1 MLEMFS
7 RACKKSVIPNGS
19 TLNRLNASIPKYL
32 GALAKY
38 AGCKS
43 NVNNFT
49 SKFQE

>member
-7 RACKKSVIPNGS
+7 RACKKSVIQNGS
-19 TLNRLNASIPKYL
+19 TLNRLNAFPKYL
-32 GALAKY
+32 GALANY